1 MLICNMLYMLDLT
14 GKNFT
19 GHHRIL
25 QYRDASSMLEAE
37 TRYLAI
43 KAWWASSNCTSEEG
57 LKHLQLW
64 LAFWH
69 FRYRQWGGFME
80 LVRLYSYCCL
90 FLLLPYFW
98 IFVYFLY
105 CHSILQE
112 KIMTAEEF
120 AQMPNCSLAEFI
132 HNKWLQAS
140 GNKGDDL
147 YVATVDP
154 GYATPILYAGGIV
167 LKTA

>member
-1 MLICNMLYMLDLT
+1 
-14 GKNFT
+14 
-19 GHHRIL
+19 
-25 QYRDASSMLEAE
+25 MLEAE

-80 LVRLYSYCCL
+80 LVRIYSYIYCCILL
-90 FLLLPYFW
+90 FLLFPYIC
-98 IFVYFLY
+98 IFFSFLY
-105 CHSILQE
+105 CHFIMQE
-112 KIMTAEEF
+112 KIMTVEEF
-120 AQMPNCSLAEFI
+120 AEMPNCNLAESI

-140 GNKGDDL
+140 GNKGGDL
-147 YVATVDP
+147 YVATVDDYIRAFLQIVAYHQFLK
-154 GYATPILYAGGIV
+154 GGAGGDG
-167 LKTA
+167 LSKE

>member
-1 MLICNMLYMLDLT
+1 
-14 GKNFT
+14 
-19 GHHRIL
+19 
-25 QYRDASSMLEAE
+25 MLEAE

-64 LAFWH
+64 LALWH

-80 LVRLYSYCCL
+80 LVRLYSYYCL
-90 FLLLPYFW
+90 VFFLYFW
-98 IFVYFLY
+98 IFAYFLY

-120 AQMPNCSLAEFI
+120 AQMPNCNFAEFI
-132 HNKWLQAS
+132 HNKWLQAF
-140 GNKGDDL
+140 GNKGGDL
-147 YVATVDP
+147 YVATVDDYIRAFLQVVVYHQFLK
-154 GYATPILYAGGIV
+154 GGAGGDGPS
-167 LKTA
+167 K